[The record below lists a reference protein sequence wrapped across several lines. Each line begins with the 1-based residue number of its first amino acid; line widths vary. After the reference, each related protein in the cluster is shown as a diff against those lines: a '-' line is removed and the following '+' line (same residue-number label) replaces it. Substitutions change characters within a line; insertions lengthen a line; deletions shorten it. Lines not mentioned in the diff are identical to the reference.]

1 MRCPK
6 CSSEEL
12 KVLETRADK
21 VASTRRRRECLDC
34 NHRFSTIEEVLR
46 EDLAVVK
53 RDGRRESFD
62 RTKLAMG
69 LRRAIAKRPID
80 AEQINALL
88 SDTLRRIENE
98 FDNEVPSRAIADA
111 IMQRRKEGRCDRVA
125 AIRQFLPGFPWA
137 FSLCRGS
144 HKLGCGGYWWGRRRL
159 SGTITPGFRT

>member
-1 MRCPK
+1 MCGIWNPTKSMRCPK

-12 KVLETRADK
+12 KVLETRAGK
-21 VASTRRRRECLDC
+21 VASTRRRRECLQC

-46 EDLAVVK
+46 EDLVVVK

-69 LRRAIAKRPID
+69 LRRAISKRPID

-111 IMQRRKEGRCDRVA
+111 IMQRLRKVD
-125 AIRQFLPGFPWA
+125 AIAWLRYASFYQDFHGLSRFA
-137 FSLCRGS
+137 EEVIN
-144 HKLGCGGYWWGRRRL
+144 LGVGDTGGEDDD
-159 SGTITPGFRT
+159 